1 MGSDRR
7 RFRFPLPHDERVP
20 PLPLI
25 FRSLSLLLLARAR
38 RPGYFEVDIDV
49 GSSTLASNATHL
61 AGGYAKNLVLD
72 LAFAL
77 QVNHSRTREPESG
90 TRSRIETLICRVKRM
105 FRGLELGSYKLFFGG
120 EV

>member
-1 MGSDRR
+1 MYVS
-7 RFRFPLPHDERVP
+7 VVA
-20 PLPLI
+20 
-25 FRSLSLLLLARAR
+25 SLSSVPTACSGFFFTQ

-77 QVNHSRTREPESG
+77 QVRRTRSCMK
-90 TRSRIETLICRVKRM
+90 RS
-105 FRGLELGSYKLFFGG
+105 GG
-120 EV
+120 ELAFAETHGGVVPDVFVIRNSHPSHLIGGFLGGQEL

>member
-1 MGSDRR
+1 MC
-7 RFRFPLPHDERVP
+7 F
-20 PLPLI
+20 
-25 FRSLSLLLLARAR
+25 LLA

-77 QVNHSRTREPESG
+77 QVRGFRIRSCAIMVKDVES
-90 TRSRIETLICRVKRM
+90 SFLCV
-105 FRGLELGSYKLFFGG
+105 FVG
-120 EV
+120 ESAQ